1 MTFSSIINMFPINQ
15 SYFLGLIIACL
26 KTIKKGGFMTYII
39 ENANILKESELVTT
53 SLLVKENKIAY
64 ISNNFRK
71 YSFTRMNAEPYIMTP
86 TYVIFDS
93 LANMK
98 SSSFEGKKDYF
109 LKKFIM
115 QGCTTLLTYVNIKYD
130 HEVSS
135 KIKST
140 KLELINSPIDYLI
153 GIKVPLRLLTP
164 SLIRKCKKEKIP
176 AVFIEFNEMDNLSN
190 IPWGWIREA
199 MFPFNSPLIP
209 YINESDQRKSKKLLL
224 DWNEIM
230 LSQKINH
237 IEAPLLENVPLQL
250 RVLSKLGVFPHKSSI
265 LQGGEL
271 SYNLYRKNRD
281 IKKVDVDSLFQYHN
295 DRLLVT
301 VHKGVVIRA
310 SEAGILFRSGFG
322 EHVTVKLPAFFSI
335 S

>member
-1 MTFSSIINMFPINQ
+1 
-15 SYFLGLIIACL
+15 
-26 KTIKKGGFMTYII
+26 MTYII

-86 TYVIFDS
+86 TFVLFDS
-93 LANMK
+93 LQNMK
-98 SSSFEGKKDYF
+98 SFSFEEKKNYF

-115 QGCTTLLTYVNIKYD
+115 QGCTTLLTYVDIKYEL
-130 HEVSS
+130 EVSS

-153 GIKVPLRLLTP
+153 GIKVPIGLLTP
-164 SLIRKCKKEKIP
+164 GLIRKCKKEKVP
-176 AVFIEFNEMDNLSN
+176 AIFIEFNEMDDLST

-209 YINESDQRKSKKLLL
+209 YIRETDPRKSKKLMLE
-224 DWNEIM
+224 WNEIM
-230 LSQKINH
+230 FIQKINH
-237 IEAPLLENVPLQL
+237 VEAPLLENVPLQL
-250 RVLSKLGVFPHKSSI
+250 KVLSKLGIYPHKSSI
-265 LQGGEL
+265 LQGGEV
-271 SYNLYRKNRD
+271 SYNLYRKNRE
-281 IKKVDVDSLFQYHN
+281 IKNIDVESLFQYHN

-310 SEAGILFRSGFG
+310 SEAGILFRSGYG
-322 EHVTVKLPAFFSI
+322 EHISVKLPAFFSI

>member
-1 MTFSSIINMFPINQ
+1 MSYLFHINKAYFFS
-15 SYFLGLIIACL
+15 LIIACL

-64 ISNNFRK
+64 ISTNFRK

-86 TYVIFDS
+86 TFVLFDS
-93 LANMK
+93 LENFK
-98 SSSFEGKKDYF
+98 NFHFEEKKNYI
-109 LKKFIM
+109 LRNYIM
-115 QGCTTLLTYVNIKYD
+115 QGCTTLLTYVDIKYEN
-130 HEVSS
+130 EVSS

-140 KLELINSPIDYLI
+140 KMELINSPIDYLI

-164 SLIRKCKKEKIP
+164 SLIRKCKKEKVP
-176 AVFIEFNEMDNLSN
+176 AIFIEFNELDDLAI

-209 YINESDQRKSKKLLL
+209 FFTESDQRKSKKLLFE
-224 DWNEIM
+224 WNNM
-230 LSQKINH
+230 MMTQKINH
-237 IEAPLLENVPLQL
+237 IDAPLVDMIPLPL
-250 RVLSKLGVFPHKSSI
+250 KVLSKLGVFPLKSSI
-265 LQGGEL
+265 LQGGEV

-281 IKKVDVDSLFQYHN
+281 LKNIDVASLFQYHN
-295 DRLLVT
+295 DKLLVT

-310 SEAGILFRSGFG
+310 SEAGILFRSGYG
-322 EHVTVKLPAFFSI
+322 EHVSVKLPAFFSI